1 MSTLTVLS
9 AARPALLLAL
19 LLLAGPVVAVRA
31 HAAEA
36 PAPGPTLAREDTMT
50 TSVPEVLVRAPR
62 VTLDE
67 ILDRIARG
75 ERRRDS
81 LLVDQSFV
89 ATMRVMGAKTEDGPP
104 FLLEES
110 AWQVY
115 RRKPADARSVM
126 LRRTTRKPE
135 KPKDKKKVNM
145 QVSFGADMSEQVVN
159 HAFRP
164 EERRNFRYHIVGRDI
179 VGGHV
184 IYRIRFEPKSLLDP
198 AAPSGL
204 VWVDANEFV
213 ILRQEVEFER
223 SPSALIVKDI
233 DKVVIERV
241 RVGSFWMLHKVLIRA
256 KFRFAL
262 PDLGRRAEI
271 AMLFDR
277 YTINT
282 GLADSLFVGGE
293 KP

>member
-1 MSTLTVLS
+1 MSNLTVPR

-19 LLLAGPVVAVRA
+19 LLFACLPFVSRSST
-31 HAAEA
+31 AES

-89 ATMRVMGAKTEDGPP
+89 ATMRVMGAKTDDGPP

-115 RRKPADARSVM
+115 RRKPGDARSVM
-126 LRRTTRKPE
+126 LRRTTRKPD
-135 KPKDKKKVNM
+135 KPKDKKKVNL
-145 QVSFGADMSEQVVN
+145 QVTFGADMSEQVVN

-164 EERRNFRYHIVGRDI
+164 EERRNFRYRILGRDI

-198 AAPSGL
+198 AAPSGQ

-223 SPSALIVKDI
+223 SPSPLFVKDI
-233 DKVVIERV
+233 DRVVIERV
-241 RVGSFWMLHKVLIRA
+241 RVGAFWMLHKVLIRA
-256 KFRFAL
+256 KFRFSM
-262 PDLGRRAEI
+262 PDFGKRAEI
-271 AMLFDR
+271 GMLFDR

-293 KP
+293 KE